1 MACVGPPYCRG
12 RPLRSSRLTQS
23 TLTMT
28 PPRRS
33 HTRAQRPRTG
43 FTLVE
48 IMIVI
53 VIIGL
58 LAAIA
63 VPGFKRI
70 LQTSQSA
77 RFINDCRVFT
87 GAAQM
92 YLLESGDASIEDT
105 STGELPEV
113 LEDYI
118 DATVWTGDTPIG
130 GSWDF
135 DSDYGYNGVGAVGT
149 TMDAADLLAM
159 DERFDDGDLS
169 TGQMRLEDGDRVY
182 WLIDE

>member
-1 MACVGPPYCRG
+1 
-12 RPLRSSRLTQS
+12 
-23 TLTMT
+23 MT
-28 PPRRS
+28 PPRRLQT
-33 HTRAQRPRTG
+33 HAQRPRAG

-48 IMIVI
+48 IMIVV

-70 LQTSQSA
+70 LESSQTA
-77 RFINDCRVFT
+77 RFVNDCRVFT
-87 GAAQM
+87 GAARM
-92 YLLESGDASIEDT
+92 YLLESGDSEIEDT
-105 STGELPEV
+105 GTGDLPATLV
-113 LEDYI
+113 DYI
-118 DATVWTGDTPIG
+118 ESSAWERDTPIG

-149 TMDAADLLAM
+149 TMDAAALLAM

>member
-1 MACVGPPYCRG
+1 
-12 RPLRSSRLTQS
+12 
-23 TLTMT
+23 
-28 PPRRS
+28 
-33 HTRAQRPRTG
+33 
-43 FTLVE
+43 
-48 IMIVI
+48 
-53 VIIGL
+53 
-58 LAAIA
+58 
-63 VPGFKRI
+63 
-70 LQTSQSA
+70 
-77 RFINDCRVFT
+77 
-87 GAAQM
+87 M